1 MLCLGM
7 FLTRW
12 SLAVIQKL
20 LSSDLPLSILKQFSE
35 GVSKVVWR
43 GTSAAP
49 AQPLSQLFADLRP
62 SAEQ

>member
-20 LSSDLPLSILKQFSE
+20 LSSDLPLSILKQFS